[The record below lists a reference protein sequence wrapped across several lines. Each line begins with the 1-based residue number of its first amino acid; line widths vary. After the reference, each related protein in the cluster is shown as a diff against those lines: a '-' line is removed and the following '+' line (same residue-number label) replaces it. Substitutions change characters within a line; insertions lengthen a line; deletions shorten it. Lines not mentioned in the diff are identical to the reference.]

1 MLQTPADP
9 AVTKRPSKG
18 AQAYRILGA
27 MAVLL
32 ALALGNA
39 TWAIDP
45 MPFKD
50 RAEEVRFQELARE
63 LRCLQCQNQTLA
75 DSEADIARQLRE
87 EIFRMMREGQD
98 NDQIKAFMTAR
109 YGDFVLYKPPVKGG
123 TWGLWFG
130 AFVILAAAAVASR
143 VGGARRRAAG
153 GQGRAAQDDGSEQ
166 VSLA

>member
-9 AVTKRPSKG
+9 AVSKRPSKG

-32 ALALGNA
+32 ALTLGNA
-39 TWAIDP
+39 VWAIDP

-123 TWGLWFG
+123 TWVLWFG
-130 AFVILAAAAVASR
+130 PFVILAAAAVALLLHLR
-143 VGGARRRAAG
+143 ARRRPMATGPVAPDT
-153 GQGRAAQDDGSEQ
+153 RDEEDW
-166 VSLA
+166 